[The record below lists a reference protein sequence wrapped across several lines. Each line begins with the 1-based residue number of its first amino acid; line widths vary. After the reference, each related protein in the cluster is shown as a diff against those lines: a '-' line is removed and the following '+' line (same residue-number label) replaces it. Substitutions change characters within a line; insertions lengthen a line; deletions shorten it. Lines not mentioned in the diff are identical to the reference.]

1 MDTTGDSHFCSGF
14 NSVHFDQRAWTP
26 IQLDS
31 LGSVTEI
38 PRACRFCV
46 LSEALDIVGGYQD
59 VGHDIALSGHR

>member
-14 NSVHFDQRAWTP
+14 DSVHFDQRAWTP

-46 LSEALDIVGGYQD
+46 LSEALDIVGSYQD

>member
-14 NSVHFDQRAWTP
+14 DSVHFDQRAWTP

-46 LSEALDIVGGYQD
+46 LSKALDIVGGYQD
-59 VGHDIALSGHR
+59 VGHDIALSGNR